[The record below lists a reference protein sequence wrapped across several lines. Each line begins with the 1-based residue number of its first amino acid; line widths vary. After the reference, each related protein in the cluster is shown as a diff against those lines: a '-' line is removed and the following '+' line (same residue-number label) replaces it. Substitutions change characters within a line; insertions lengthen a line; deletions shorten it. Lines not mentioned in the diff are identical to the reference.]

1 MTVTFMIKKCSFTLY
16 TVLCGNIT
24 NINTC
29 CLAVLMLWGLSKT
42 GLASL
47 LYTYKQVLART
58 LKLVNKDDMHLN
70 AKLDMQNFPIVFLM
84 LKT

>member
-1 MTVTFMIKKCSFTLY
+1 
-16 TVLCGNIT
+16 
-24 NINTC
+24 
-29 CLAVLMLWGLSKT
+29 MLWGLSKT